1 MKNVTLKLSD
11 GTCFTGTSIGYEK
24 NVAGE
29 VVFNTT
35 MIGYPEV
42 LTDSGFEGQIVVMTY
57 PLIGNYG
64 VPACSSLENGL
75 SEFMDSHRIHPAAV
89 IMTEY
94 SPEYSHWNAKE
105 SLGEWLMREQIPAIT
120 GVDTRELTK
129 HLRENGTMQAT
140 LIFEG
145 DDTTPVANDENLVPQ
160 VSCKEVVTY
169 NAGAGKKVVLV
180 DCGVKE
186 GIIRY
191 LLARG
196 VEVTRVP
203 WDYDFNTLEFDA
215 LMLSNGPG
223 DPEECAATIQH
234 IKTFLSKGE
243 NKPLLGLDLGN
254 LLIALAAGAKVLKH
268 KYGHHGATQPVQIV
282 GGERCYIT
290 AQNHGYVVDGTT
302 LPTEWKEW
310 FINMNDR
317 TNEGIRHAEKPWMA
331 VQFIPEMNCE
341 QAGSPTEHVAL
352 WGASKDSEFVFDN
365 FFQLLNK

>member
-1 MKNVTLKLSD
+1 MKKVTLKLSD
-11 GTCFTGTSIGYEK
+11 GTCFKGTSFGYEK

-29 VVFNTT
+29 LVFNTT

-42 LTDSGFEGQIVVMTY
+42 LTDANFEGQLVVMTY

-89 IMTEY
+89 VMTEY
-94 SPEYSHWNAKE
+94 SPEYSHWNAHE
-105 SLGEWLMREQIPAIT
+105 DLAAWLIREQIPAIT

-145 DDTTPVANDENLVPQ
+145 DDTTPVANDENLVQQ

-169 NAGAGKKVVLV
+169 NAGASKKVVLV

-223 DPEECAATIQH
+223 DPEDCAVTIEN
-234 IKTFLSKGE
+234 IKTFLEKGE
-243 NKPLLGLDLGN
+243 DKPLLGLGLGN
-254 LLIALAAGAKVLKH
+254 QLLGLAAGAEVLKH
-268 KYGHHGATQPVQIV
+268 KYGHRGATQPVQLV

-302 LPTEWKEW
+302 LPAEWKEW
-310 FINMNDR
+310 FFNMHDR

-331 VQFIPEMNCE
+331 VQFIPEMNC
-341 QAGSPTEHVAL
+341 GP
-352 WGASKDSEFVFDN
+352 KDSEFVFDN